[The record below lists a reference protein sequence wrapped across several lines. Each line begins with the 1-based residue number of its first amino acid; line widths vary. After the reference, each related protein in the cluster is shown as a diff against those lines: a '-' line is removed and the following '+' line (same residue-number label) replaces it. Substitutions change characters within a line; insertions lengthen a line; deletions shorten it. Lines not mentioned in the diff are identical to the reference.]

1 MESYVFLISLS
12 LRPVLQV
19 FYADEVKR
27 WRDLLLMLLQYL
39 MLLHKTCDRNIVF
52 ICMHFVHIQVQGYNL
67 LYADISNVI
76 LSIQLFMIAF

>member
-1 MESYVFLISLS
+1 MESYVFLIRLS

-39 MLLHKTCDRNIVF
+39 LLHKTCDRNIVF
-52 ICMHFVHIQVQGYNL
+52 ICMHFVHTQVQGYNL
-67 LYADISNVI
+67 LYADISNAI